1 MQKGRLSRRN
11 PKRVILEV
19 DVRQLDPDLLRPD
32 EDALRQYIE
41 TVKMLAD
48 DAAFRRVFRR
58 KPTDVDRAI
67 LQ

>member
-32 EDALRQYIE
+32 EDALRQYLE
-41 TVKMLAD
+41 TVEMLAD